1 MFLQVVGT
9 VSVSEFW
16 GPRQSGWMHGL
27 AVHPES
33 VYSLFI
39 HYFFD
44 IIKLPN
50 QKCIIYIV
58 SWRRRGVGAALVAA
72 VRAWAA
78 RGGLESLECVASELQ
93 PHARALTHAAG

>member
-1 MFLQVVGT
+1 M
-9 VSVSEFW
+9 
-16 GPRQSGWMHGL
+16 
-27 AVHPES
+27 
-33 VYSLFI
+33 Y
-39 HYFFD
+39 Y
-44 IIKLPN
+44 
-50 QKCIIYIV
+50 CIV